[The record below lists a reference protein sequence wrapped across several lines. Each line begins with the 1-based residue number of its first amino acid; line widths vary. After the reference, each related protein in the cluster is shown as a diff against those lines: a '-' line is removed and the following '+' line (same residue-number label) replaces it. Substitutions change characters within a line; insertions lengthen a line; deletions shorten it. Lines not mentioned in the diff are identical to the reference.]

1 MCARN
6 GCAMRVCVGKERVAR
21 RGCEAWVCMRCGCVC
36 KEHPLRVCVRG
47 ADVHMCEVA
56 GARARNGCARRGVCL
71 RRECVCVRHR
81 WQRCGCGRVCGVVCK
96 TRVGVYA

>member
-1 MCARN
+1 M
-6 GCAMRVCVGKERVAR
+6 
-21 RGCEAWVCMRCGCVC
+21 C

-81 WQRCGCGRVCGVVCK
+81 WQRCGCACVGECVVWCARRGWVCMRECEARVCK
-96 TRVGVYA
+96 ARV